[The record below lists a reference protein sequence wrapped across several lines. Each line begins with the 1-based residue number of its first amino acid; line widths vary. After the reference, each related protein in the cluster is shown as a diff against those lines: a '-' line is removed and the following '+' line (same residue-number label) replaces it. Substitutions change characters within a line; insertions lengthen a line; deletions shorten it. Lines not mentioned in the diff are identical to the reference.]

1 MLSLIF
7 KNIKFVLA
15 ILVFMNFMLSM
26 IFINIF

>member
-15 ILVFMNFMLSM
+15 IFVFMNFMLSM